1 MDTNDHLGRILLVE
15 DDEQVA
21 VTTKILLEES
31 GYRVDLAAEGVVGL
45 HMAIVEEYDAIVLD
59 VMLPGLDGLTL
70 CHKLRKEARKSTPIL
85 MLSVRNSTDDKISG
99 LWTGADDYLAKPFEV
114 RELEARLSALIR
126 RERRQVSEDIL
137 TVSDLKLETQT
148 LRLTR
153 GGRELSLSPIC
164 LKLLTILMRESPH
177 LVKRRD
183 LERQVWGGV
192 MPDSDTLR
200 SHLYNLRQV
209 IDKPFSA
216 PLLHTI
222 HSAGYRLVDLE
233 SMR

>member
-1 MDTNDHLGRILLVE
+1 MDTSDYLGRILLVE

-21 VTTKILLEES
+21 LTTQILLERA
-31 GYRVDLAAEGVVGL
+31 GYRVDRAAEGVLGL
-45 HMAIVEEYDAIVLD
+45 HMAIVDDYDAIVLD
-59 VMLPGLDGLTL
+59 VMLPRLDGLSL
-70 CHKLRKEARKSTPIL
+70 CSKLRKEARKATPIL

-99 LWTGADDYLAKPFEV
+99 LGTGADDYLAKPFES
-114 RELEARLSALIR
+114 RELEARLLALIR
-126 RERRQVSEDIL
+126 RERRQVFENIL
-137 TVSDLKLETQT
+137 IVSDLKLETQT

-177 LVKRRD
+177 VVKRRD

-209 IDKPFSA
+209 IDKPFDL

-222 HSAGYRLVDLE
+222 HSAGYRLANLE